1 MTDEEVSNDIHL
13 GKVEMEETEGEKY
26 LGDII
31 SNDGR
36 NMKNIKARI
45 NKGTG
50 IVKRILDILDSI
62 PFGKLFFQVAIL
74 LRNSLLVSSV
84 LCNSETWFNLTKAE
98 LQLLESVD
106 LMFLRKLLRTTK
118 STPKEILYLELGL
131 IPFREI
137 IRQRRLNFLHYIL
150 SQDEDSVIFKVFQ
163 KQNQERHKNDWV
175 SRVVM
180 DLEEIK
186 LNVSFVEIQKTSKLK
201 WKSTIR
207 KHIEENAF
215 RNLENIKLTHSKVKD
230 LKYTRLRIQ
239 DYFLPNGIVNIT
251 KQETQLI
258 FHMRSN
264 VTNVKINFK
273 SQYETFE
280 CDACLLENMSQKH
293 VYECEK
299 ISRKQNNIHI
309 EKPDYEKIMFGNVNE
324 KINVARIFNEK
335 MKIMEKIRE
344 KKISYTAPGDRFN
357 SCLQYCDN
365 TDWKYI

>member
-1 MTDEEVSNDIHL
+1 M
-13 GKVEMEETEGEKY
+13 GKVEIEETEDEKY

-36 NMKNIKARI
+36 NLKNLKARVD
-45 NKGTG
+45 KGNG

-280 CDACLLENMSQKH
+280 CDACLLENESQKH

-299 ISRKQNNIHI
+299 I
-309 EKPDYEKIMFGNVNE
+309 
-324 KINVARIFNEK
+324 
-335 MKIMEKIRE
+335 
-344 KKISYTAPGDRFN
+344 
-357 SCLQYCDN
+357 
-365 TDWKYI
+365 